1 MKRRWFG
8 KRGAALIAVASG
20 ALAMTGCGSVGDSV
34 GDSVASQTQSGS
46 VRALALAQRP
56 TAQAPT
62 TTVDTTP
69 AVITLQ
75 PTPGTVGVRPDS
87 PLAAE
92 VAGGRLVDVSL
103 LGPDGQ
109 AVETTVTGAMIN
121 PLRPLAFGQP
131 YRLEATAV
139 NAAGQQTRAESP
151 FTVIA
156 PPAAPVETTIFPFD
170 GDVVGVGMP
179 VIVWFSTSI
188 PPEARAAVT
197 SRLTVTSAPAV
208 EGAWRWVSPDTLHW
222 RPRVYWPAGTAVR
235 VESTLS
241 NASAGADQFFGEV
254 GSRQFS
260 IGQAKRLVIDAASFQ
275 MTALVDEQ
283 PVRVMPI
290 SAGQERY
297 PTASGIDLIM
307 EKHDI
312 FEMDSSSV
320 GIYGD
325 EAYQV
330 TVSHAQR
337 LTNSGTFIHA
347 APWNYSLGAA
357 NLSHGCINAS
367 TEDAAWTLDFTQIG
381 DPVHIVNTPE
391 QVSHDNGW
399 GDWNLPYEVW
409 ASGA

>member
-1 MKRRWFG
+1 
-8 KRGAALIAVASG
+8 
-20 ALAMTGCGSVGDSV
+20 MTACGSVGH
-34 GDSVASQTQSGS
+34 SVATQTGSGS
-46 VRALALAQRP
+46 LRAVAPDPAP
-56 TAQAPT
+56 QATT
-62 TTVDTTP
+62 TTVDNTP

-75 PTPGTVGVRPDS
+75 PTPGTIGVRPDS

-92 VAGGRLVDVSL
+92 VAGGQLVDVSL

-109 AVETTVTGAMIN
+109 RVETTVTGNIVS
-121 PLRPLAFGQP
+121 PRQPLAFGQP

-139 NAAGQQTRAESP
+139 NAAGTQTRAESP

-156 PPAAPVETTIFPFD
+156 PPAAPVETTIFPFE
-170 GDVVGVGMP
+170 GDVVGIGMP
-179 VIVWFSTSI
+179 VIVWFSESV

-197 SRLTVTSAPAV
+197 SRLTVTSTPAM
-208 EGAWRWVSPDTLHW
+208 EGAWRWITPDTLHW
-222 RPRVYWPAGTAVR
+222 RPRVFWPAGTAVK

-241 NASAGADQFFGEV
+241 NASAGGDQFFGEV
-254 GSRQFS
+254 GSRAFI
-260 IGQAKRLVIDAASFQ
+260 IGQAKRLVIDAATYQ
-275 MTALVDEQ
+275 MTAFVNEQ

-290 SAGQERY
+290 SAGEERY

-312 FEMDSSSV
+312 FEMDSSTV

-330 TVSHAQR
+330 TVTHAQR

-347 APWNYSLGAA
+347 APWNGSLGAA

-381 DPVHIVNTPE
+381 DPVQVINTPV
-391 QVSHDNGW
+391 QVSYDNGW
-399 GDWNLPYEVW
+399 GAWNLPYEVW
-409 ASGA
+409 AAPTA